1 MVGEHGIAAA
11 LKDRLTRAL
20 APARRRASR
29 ALDEGR
35 TLLERGAAGQALTCF
50 QRAVA
55 LQPHD
60 AAAQH
65 GLGLALRAAG
75 RHDEA
80 QSAFQIAVRLDPRHI
95 EAHYKLGNTLFALG
109 RPDAA
114 LVSFD
119 AALALAPA
127 HVDALYNRGLA
138 LQALQ
143 QPAEALASYDR
154 VLALTPGD
162 AETLNNRGNAL
173 LQLRRPQEALAS
185 YWQALQ
191 ARPGF
196 AHAHFNEAVA
206 LLELKQPVRAVAA
219 LEKLLAIEPDYPFA
233 RGKLL
238 HAAMLACDWTD
249 FDARRAAVLQG
260 LRDGQPVVDPF
271 ALQGVCDD
279 PALLRRCAEL
289 ETARHHPPR
298 PAVCAGSRSESG
310 ARIRIGY
317 VSGEFR
323 QQATSVLLA
332 ELIELHDRSRFE
344 IIAFDNGWD
353 DGSAMR
359 QRLVA
364 AFDRVVDIARFN
376 DDRAAAAVAEQGIDI
391 LVDLNGFF
399 GLARQ
404 GVFARKPAPVQ
415 VNFLGFPGTL
425 GAPYMD
431 YLLADPQVLPMNQAE
446 HFSECIVHL
455 PDCYQP
461 NDRRR
466 AIADRTPSHAELGLS
481 DRALVF
487 CCFNNNYKITPPVFD
502 AWMRLLRAVDGAVLW
517 LLQDNDA
524 AVRNLR
530 IAASARGVAPER
542 LMFAPRLPLDAHLA
556 RMRQADLFLDTL
568 PSNAHTTASDALW
581 AGLPVLTCR
590 GRGFSA
596 RVAASLLRAAGLPEL
611 VTDDLDSYADLALAL
626 ARDPARLAGLRRRLA
641 SQRETCPLF
650 DTDAYARHIE
660 SAFSTMH
667 ARANRGEPPQAFV
680 VPRHG

>member
-1 MVGEHGIAAA
+1 MVGGHRIAAA
-11 LKDRLTRAL
+11 LKERLTRAL
-20 APARRRASR
+20 SPARRRAAR

-35 TLLERGAAGQALTCF
+35 TLLDSGAAEQALTCF

-55 LQPHD
+55 LLPHD

-75 RHDEA
+75 RHAEA
-80 QSAFQIAVRLDPRHI
+80 QGAFQIAVRLDPRHI
-95 EAHYKLGNTLFALG
+95 EAHYKLGNTLLALG

-143 QPAEALASYDR
+143 RPAEALASYDR

-173 LQLRRPQEALAS
+173 LQLRRPQEALSSYLKALKAS
-185 YWQALQ
+185 PRY
-191 ARPGF
+191 P
-196 AHAHFNEAVA
+196 HSHFNAAVA
-206 LLELKQPVRAVAA
+206 LLELKQPERAAAA
-219 LEKLLAIEPDYPFA
+219 LENLLTLEPDYPFA

-238 HAAMLACDWTD
+238 HAAMLACAWQG
-249 FDARRAAVLQG
+249 FEERLAAVLNALRQG
-260 LRDGQPVVDPF
+260 ERAIDPF

-279 PALLRRCAEL
+279 PALLRRCAQI
-289 ETARHHPPR
+289 ETALHHPPR
-298 PAVCAGSRSESG
+298 PALTSHRHPGAGG
-310 ARIRIGY
+310 RIRIGY

-332 ELIELHDRSRFE
+332 ELIERHNRARFE
-344 IIAFDNGWD
+344 IVAFDNGWD

-364 AFDRVVDIARFN
+364 AFDRMVDIARLD
-376 DDRAAAAVAEQGIDI
+376 DDRAAAAVAAQGIDI

-404 GVFARKPAPVQ
+404 GVFARRPARVQ

-431 YLLADPQVLPMNQAE
+431 YIVADAQVLPMDQAE
-446 HFSECIVHL
+446 HVVERIVHL

-461 NDRRR
+461 NDRKR
-466 AIADRTPSHAELGLS
+466 AIAARTPSRAELGLP
-481 DRALVF
+481 DDAFVF
-487 CCFNNNYKITPPVFD
+487 CCFNNNYKITPVVFD
-502 AWMRLLRAVDGAVLW
+502 VWMQLLAQVDASVLW
-517 LLQDNDA
+517 LLKDNDDA
-524 AVRNLR
+524 LRNLR
-530 IAASARGVAPER
+530 AAAQRCGVAPER
-542 LMFAPRLPLDAHLA
+542 LVFAPRLALDVHLA
-556 RMRQADLFLDTL
+556 RLRQADLFLDTA

-581 AGLPVLTCR
+581 SGLPVITFR

-596 RVAASLLRAAGLPEL
+596 RVAASLLQAAGLPEL
-611 VTDDLDSYADLALAL
+611 VTNDLCSYGALALAL
-626 ARDPARLAGLRRRLA
+626 ARDRPQLAALRARLAA
-641 SQRETCPLF
+641 QRDRCALF
-650 DTDAYARHIE
+650 DTDAFARHIE
-660 SAFSTMH
+660 SAYATMH
-667 ARANRGEPPQAFV
+667 ARARRGEPPQAFS
-680 VPRHG
+680 VPRLA